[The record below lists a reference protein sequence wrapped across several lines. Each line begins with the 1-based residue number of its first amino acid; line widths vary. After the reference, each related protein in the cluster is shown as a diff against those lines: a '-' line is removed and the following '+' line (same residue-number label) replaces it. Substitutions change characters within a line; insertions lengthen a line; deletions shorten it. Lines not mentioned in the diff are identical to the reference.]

1 MTIVY
6 AITRRPTRNAGEGLT
21 GADLGAPEIERM
33 RAQHASYVR
42 IFESLGIQVTV
53 LEGDEAYPDGC
64 FVEDTAIV
72 TPDVAVITRL
82 GAPSRR
88 GETDTIEPL
97 LRAHRPVERIVGPG
111 TVDGGDVLV
120 THARALIGLSA
131 RTNEEGA
138 GQLGEIL
145 NARGIPCATLSAG
158 QGLHLKSSVNTL
170 GGDRL
175 LVTREFSQSDAL
187 ADFERVVVPADEP
200 YAGNTLWLNERAI
213 VPAGFPKTRALLEA
227 LDIEIIEADVSEFRK
242 MDGGLTCLSLR
253 L

>member
-1 MTIVY
+1 MK
-6 AITRRPTRNAGEGLT
+6 ITRAIVRKPTRNAGAGLT
-21 GADLGAPEIERM
+21 SANLGAPDVERM
-33 RAQHASYVR
+33 LAQHAGYVR
-42 IFESLGIQVTV
+42 ILESLGVEITV
-53 LEGDEAYPDGC
+53 LDGDEAYPDGC

-72 TPDVAVITRL
+72 TPEVAVVTRP

-88 GETDTIEPL
+88 GEVDVIEEVL
-97 LRAHRPVERIVGPG
+97 AEHRPIERIVAPG

-120 THARALIGLSA
+120 LEDCALIGISA

-138 GQLGEIL
+138 AQLGEIL
-145 NARGIPCATLSAG
+145 QSRGLRCLRLDAG
-158 QGLHLKSSVNTL
+158 EGLHFKSSVNTL

-175 LVTREFSQSDAL
+175 IVTDGFSRCNAL
-187 ADFERVVVPADEP
+187 SGFERVVVPADES

-213 VPAGFPKTRALLEA
+213 VPKGFPKTRALIEE
-227 LDIEIIEADVSEFRK
+227 LDVETVETDVSEFRK